1 MLSTFFFRARLLVKV
16 RSLSLSPHSPVLE
29 STTTVGQVG
38 MKCKGGI
45 YSTATRALIRRLYT
59 SIFWPLSAEVL
70 AALQC

>member
-1 MLSTFFFRARLLVKV
+1 MLSTFLPSETF
-16 RSLSLSPHSPVLE
+16 SQSPISLSPHSPVLE